1 MNRFIDEKDEASK
14 AGGKRPG
21 SGRPKKARK
30 GKTLT
35 IYVKPEWT
43 LEHTDAE
50 LRIYALAGIEKEIK
64 LLSDQKFLVEN
75 EL

>member
-1 MNRFIDEKDEASK
+1 MSRFIDEKEEASK

-43 LEHTDAE
+43 LIYSDAD
-50 LRIYALAGIEKEIK
+50 LRDIALEAIRQRYSYHKV
-64 LLSDQKFLVEN
+64 L
-75 EL
+75 

>member
-1 MNRFIDEKDEASK
+1 MNRFIDEKEEASK

-35 IYVKPEWT
+35 VYVKPEWT
-43 LEHTDAE
+43 LIYSDAE
-50 LRIYALAGIEKEIK
+50 LRAIALEAILKYFNAT
-64 LLSDQKFLVEN
+64 LQATDL
-75 EL
+75 